1 MKMKFEI
8 RENGSLISKFEEE
21 VVKGINT
28 LMKDI
33 ADYMV
38 DKNKEDDPWASPCT
52 STKEIHDSLMR
63 GIPYYFGGR
72 MWVMRGMRVVEYGK
86 MMGMT
91 VDECVDFATGPY
103 SEGHAR
109 ENIDKLMVNR
119 YMLLGKKSFR
129 EVDRMYNDAYA
140 EDEDIGT
147 IYDWLE
153 ERAMPDDFKAMKA

>member
-8 RENGSLISKFEEE
+8 RENGSLVSKFEEE
-21 VVKGINT
+21 VVKGINV

-38 DKNKEDDPWASPCT
+38 DKGDNPWA
-52 STKEIHDSLMR
+52 STKEIHESLMR
-63 GIPYYFGGR
+63 GVPHYFGGR

-103 SEGHAR
+103 SEGYAR
-109 ENIDKLMVNR
+109 ENIDKLMVDR

-140 EDEDIGT
+140 EDEGIGT

-153 ERAMPDDFKAMKA
+153 ERAMPEDFETMKA